1 MKKGYLI
8 SFDDYLTTLYK
19 DKIILTK
26 INFYIF
32 KKKKKKKKK

>member
-32 KKKKKKKKK
+32 KKKNK